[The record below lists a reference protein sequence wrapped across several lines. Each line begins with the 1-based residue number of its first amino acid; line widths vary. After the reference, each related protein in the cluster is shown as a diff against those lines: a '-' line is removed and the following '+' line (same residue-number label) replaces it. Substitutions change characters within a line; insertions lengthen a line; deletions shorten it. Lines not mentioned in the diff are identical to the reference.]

1 MFSKTLSAF
10 CTELRETFPE
20 LSGPLAGTAKLT
32 PAEYLSC
39 WSPNITVL
47 KTRDV
52 EALFTTCKGR
62 MLPAV
67 TLSKPLWSELS
78 ENTRASIWKYLRT
91 LALEAYLESD
101 KGSSESDEVTTVLME
116 ILMEEKLGSKTGFED
131 SMKHLKPLLDR
142 LKDFMSSTPDSAS
155 STPFPEIPE
164 RLRNGR
170 IAKLAEELTK
180 QFDPREFG
188 IDPALLQSENIEEIM
203 TKLADIFKKDPTKL
217 MTGAKNMAE
226 KIKRRILGG
235 SINRDELVA
244 EAQEFMNLFKNHPL
258 FKEGLEKLES
268 MMGGGGLAEM
278 FGPASEPSARR
289 SAVQERLRRK
299 LAARKSGAQSK

>member
-1 MFSKTLSAF
+1 MFSKTLSTF
-10 CTELRETFPE
+10 CTELKETFPE
-20 LSGPLAGTAKLT
+20 LSGPVAGAANLT
-32 PAEYLSC
+32 PVEYLSC
-39 WSPNITVL
+39 WGPSMAVL
-47 KTRDV
+47 KVRD
-52 EALFTTCKGR
+52 ASTLFTTRNGLL
-62 MLPAV
+62 LPGV
-67 TLSKPLWSELS
+67 SLTGSLWSELS
-78 ENTRASIWKYLRT
+78 ENTKASIWKYLRT
-91 LALEAYLESD
+91 LALEAYLETG
-101 KGSSESDEVTTVLME
+101 KGLSETDETVTALME
-116 ILMEEKLGSKTGFED
+116 ILMEEKLGSKTGFEE

-142 LKDFMSSTPDSAS
+142 LKDFMSSTPESAS
-155 STPFPEIPE
+155 GTPFPEIPE

-188 IDPALLQSENIEEIM
+188 IDPELLQSENIEEIM

-226 KIKRRILGG
+226 KIKRRIMGG

-258 FKEGLEKLES
+258 FKEGLEKMEA